1 MDSDAHQVGFFSWR
15 DYKPKDKWA
24 IKTKSDIKIEYKK
37 KKDRSHLYNLRKEV
51 TSTKQFETSDLWR
64 GKLPSFRHII
74 VLTLLCL
81 TFN

>member
-37 KKDRSHLYNLRKEV
+37 KKKIGATYITWERKSHLQNNLRLL
-51 TSTKQFETSDLWR
+51 TSGEESYLLSD
-64 GKLPSFRHII
+64 
-74 VLTLLCL
+74 TLLFWHCYV
-81 TFN
+81 

>member
-37 KKDRSHLYNLRKEV
+37 KKR
-51 TSTKQFETSDLWR
+51 
-64 GKLPSFRHII
+64 
-74 VLTLLCL
+74 
-81 TFN
+81 